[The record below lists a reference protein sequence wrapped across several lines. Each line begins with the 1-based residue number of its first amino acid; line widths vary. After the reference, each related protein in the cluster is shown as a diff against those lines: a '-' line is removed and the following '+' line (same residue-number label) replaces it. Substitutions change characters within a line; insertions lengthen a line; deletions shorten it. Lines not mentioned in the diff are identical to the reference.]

1 MTDVIDH
8 LYCKAAKA
16 ELQEAADVWSHR
28 YAMLKEL
35 GVHSLPSTL
44 SDQWTFGSAPEA
56 VDGLLE
62 IICRM
67 AADIADLQKERQ

>member
-8 LYCKAAKA
+8 LYRKEVEAQAQKAVDIWA
-16 ELQEAADVWSHR
+16 ER
-28 YAMLKEL
+28 YANIKAQ
-35 GVHSLPSTL
+35 GVESLPSTL
-44 SDQWTFGSAPEA
+44 SDQWRFASAEQA

-67 AADIADLQKERQ
+67 AADIARLEARK